1 MRDDLGSRMKQS
13 YEFVT
18 RYYLPRRTYTVVR
31 IDGKAFHS
39 YTRGCERPFDERLMR
54 RMDETTIRLCE
65 NMQGACFGYTQS
77 DEISI
82 LLTDFGGVHTKPWLE
97 GNIQKIASISA
108 SMATAFFNA
117 SPIEGHTDE
126 PALFDSRVF
135 TIPDPTEVYNYF
147 VWRQNDASRNSIQ
160 MAAQACFSQK
170 ELQGKTCDELQE
182 LLWRERGINWNDY
195 APDFKRGRFI
205 ERKTLTQDVT
215 YTHKET
221 GELRTAEGAVR
232 GVWESVPI
240 PIFTREPAWLQG
252 RIPRYE

>member
-1 MRDDLGSRMKQS
+1 MSSGLRPG
-13 YEFVT
+13 
-18 RYYLPRRTYTVVR
+18 
-31 IDGKAFHS
+31 AFS
-39 YTRGCERPFDERLMR
+39 CT
-54 RMDETTIRLCE
+54 
-65 NMQGACFGYTQS
+65 
-77 DEISI
+77 
-82 LLTDFGGVHTKPWLE
+82 
-97 GNIQKIASISA
+97 SA
-108 SMATAFFNA
+108 GRHNRAFFNA

-195 APDFKRGRFI
+195 AADFTRGRFI
-205 ERKTLTQDVT
+205 ERKTCTQAVT

-221 GELRTAEGAVR
+221 GELLTAEGAVR
-232 GVWESVPI
+232 AASGRACRS
-240 PIFTREPAWLQG
+240 RSSPASRPG
-252 RIPRYE
+252 CRAGSRGMSEV

>member
-1 MRDDLGSRMKQS
+1 MRDDLGRRMKQS

-18 RYYLPRRTYTVVR
+18 RYTLPRRTYTIIR

-65 NMQGACFGYTQS
+65 QIQGICFGYTQS
-77 DEISI
+77 DEISL
-82 LLTDFGGVHTKPWLE
+82 LLTDFGTVHTQPWLE
-97 GNIQKIASISA
+97 GNVQKIVSISA

-117 SPIEGHTDE
+117 SPIEGHTTE

-147 VWRQNDASRNSIQ
+147 VWRQQDASRNSIQ
-160 MAAQACFSQK
+160 MAAQACFSQQ
-170 ELQGKTCDELQE
+170 ELHGKTCDDLQE
-182 LLWRERGINWNDY
+182 LLWKERGINWNNY
-195 APDFKRGRFI
+195 AADFKRGRFI
-205 ERKTLTQDVT
+205 ERKTVTQDVT

-221 GELRTAEGAVR
+221 GERLTAEGATR
-232 GVWESVPI
+232 SVWESVPI
-240 PIFTREPAWLQG
+240 PIFTREPSWLRS